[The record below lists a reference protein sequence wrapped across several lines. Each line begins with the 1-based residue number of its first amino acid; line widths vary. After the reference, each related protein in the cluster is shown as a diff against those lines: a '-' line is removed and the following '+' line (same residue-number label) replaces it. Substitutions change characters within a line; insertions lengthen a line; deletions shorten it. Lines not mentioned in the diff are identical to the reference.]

1 MRRTWPLVVA
11 VAVAAVAVVLL
22 GDRLL
27 TPVDVVSALD
37 GSSDGGLRYVVTQV
51 RLPVAAAGIL
61 AGAALGASGAI
72 FQSLLRNPLASPDVI
87 GIQMGASAAT
97 VASMVLWGLEGWAL
111 AGVAL
116 AGAGAAAFGIY
127 ALSHH
132 AQEVGGALI
141 LHGVAIGAML
151 SALVVHLL
159 TRADARQVGDVY
171 RWLTGSLDST
181 SWQEVAALAG
191 ALALL
196 LPASMA
202 ARRKLVL
209 LELGDDAAASLGV
222 RVAGVRMTLVGV
234 GAALSAVAVV
244 ATGPIA
250 FVSLMA
256 GPLARMTSRGRAS
269 LPRAALFGA
278 LLVTGAETVGNTA
291 FGGTDLPVGVVTG
304 ALGAPFLMWLLTR
317 SRRT

>member
-1 MRRTWPLVVA
+1 MRRTWLL
-11 VAVAAVAVVLL
+11 VAALAITTAAAVLL
-22 GDRLL
+22 GERIL
-27 TPVDVVSALD
+27 TPADVVAALD
-37 GSSDGGLRYVVTQV
+37 GTAGGGLAYVVTQV
-51 RLPVAAAGIL
+51 RVPVAAAGVL
-61 AGAALGASGAI
+61 AGAALGVSGAL

-97 VASMVLWGLEGWAL
+97 VAAMVIWRLQGWPL
-111 AGVAL
+111 ADVAL
-116 AGAGAAAFGIY
+116 AGAAAAAFGIY

-159 TRADARQVGDVY
+159 TRADAREVGDVY

-181 SWQEVAALAG
+181 TWQEIAALAA

-196 LPASMA
+196 LPASLA
-202 ARRKLVL
+202 AQRQLVL

-222 RVAGVRMTLVGV
+222 RVAPARMVLVGI

-256 GPLARMTSRGRAS
+256 GPLARMTNRGRTS

-278 LLVTGAETVGNTA
+278 LLVTGAETLGNTA
-291 FGGTDLPVGVVTG
+291 FGSIDLPVGVVTG